1 MAHSWYVK
9 AMEDLKKAKVTNEK
23 NRKRKLKMNEIAEVT
38 EKKRAVE
45 SCIKS
50 PEPDIESP

>member
-23 NRKRKLKMNEIAEVT
+23 NQKRKLKMNEIAEVT

>member
-1 MAHSWYVK
+1 MSRQWK
-9 AMEDLKKAKVTNEK
+9 ILKKAKVNNEK
-23 NRKRKLKMNEIAEVT
+23 SRKRKLKMNETAEVT

-50 PEPDIESP
+50 LELDIESYSIAA